1 MTRKL
6 ASAAMPL
13 DRRKA
18 LRLGAGVALAMVARG
33 TGARA
38 EQLAS
43 LKDAAS
49 RCGLRYGSDSDVP
62 ILTAPARYGQLFA
75 QQCALYAANLSWASV
90 TPKKG
95 TPDPAREDPNVAF
108 ARAREIKL
116 TGAHLLWHELTP
128 HWFSDLSTQD
138 EARKAIA
145 DHIAAMA
152 RHFAGEVY
160 SWNVVNEAMDP
171 QEGRPDG
178 LRHSPLLDKL
188 GPSFIEFAFREARQ
202 VNPGVLLVY
211 NDYGIEMDIPH
222 DAARRR
228 TMLQLLES
236 LRSKN
241 VPIDAVGL
249 QSHLKMDGSR
259 FNEKI
264 YRDFLREISGMGL
277 KIMVTELDVLDLKT
291 PSDLRQRDQAVA
303 DLYSQYLNVVLDELA
318 VVAVITWG
326 LSDRYTWLTPH
337 SNPNYVR
344 DDGTPMRPLPFDA
357 AFNPKPA
364 FYAMLSAF
372 AHAPVRKAA

>member
-1 MTRKL
+1 MRRPL
-6 ASAAMPL
+6 ASAAMTL

-18 LRLGAGVALAMVARG
+18 LRLGAGATLAIFAG
-33 TGARA
+33 AAGARA

-43 LKDAAS
+43 LKLAAA
-49 RCGLRYGSDSDVP
+49 RCGIRYGSDSDVP
-62 ILTAPARYGQLFA
+62 IATAPARYGQLFA
-75 QQCALYAANLSWASV
+75 EQCDLYAANLSWASV
-90 TPKKG
+90 TPKRG

-108 ARAREIKL
+108 ARAHGIKL

-128 HWFSDLSTQD
+128 HWFSDLASQD
-138 EARKAIA
+138 EARQAIA

-178 LRHSPLLDKL
+178 LRHSPLLAKL
-188 GPSFIEFAFREARQ
+188 GPSFIEFGFREARQ
-202 VNPGVLLVY
+202 ANPGVLLVY
-211 NDYGIEMDIPH
+211 NDYGTEMDIPH

-228 TMLQLLES
+228 TMLRLLES
-236 LRSKN
+236 LRSRN

-249 QSHLKMDGSR
+249 QSHLKMNGSR

-277 KIMVTELDVLDLKT
+277 KIMITELDVLDLKT

-303 DLYSQYLNVVLDELA
+303 DLYSRYLNVVLDELA
-318 VVAVITWG
+318 VVAVVTWG

-344 DDGTPMRPLPFDA
+344 EDGTPMRPLPFDA

>member
-1 MTRKL
+1 MRRPL
-6 ASAAMPL
+6 ASAAMTL

-18 LRLGAGVALAMVARG
+18 LRLGAGATLAIFAG
-33 TGARA
+33 AAGARA

-43 LKDAAS
+43 LKLAAA
-49 RCGLRYGSDSDVP
+49 RCGIRYGSDSDVP
-62 ILTAPARYGQLFA
+62 IATAPARYGQLFA
-75 QQCALYAANLSWASV
+75 EQCDLYAANLSWASV
-90 TPKKG
+90 TPKRG

-108 ARAREIKL
+108 ARAHDIKL

-128 HWFSDLSTQD
+128 RWFSDLASQD
-138 EARKAIA
+138 EARQAIA

-178 LRHSPLLDKL
+178 LRHSPLLAKL
-188 GPSFIEFAFREARQ
+188 GPSFIEFGFREARQ
-202 VNPGVLLVY
+202 ANPGVLLVY
-211 NDYGIEMDIPH
+211 NDYGTEMDIPH

-228 TMLQLLES
+228 TMLRLLES
-236 LRSKN
+236 LRSRN

-249 QSHLKMDGSR
+249 QSHLKMNGSR

-277 KIMVTELDVLDLKT
+277 KIMITELDVLDLKT

-303 DLYSQYLNVVLDELA
+303 DLYSRYLNVVLDELA
-318 VVAVITWG
+318 VVAVVTWG

-344 DDGTPMRPLPFDA
+344 EDGTPMRPLPFDA

>member
-1 MTRKL
+1 MRRPL
-6 ASAAMPL
+6 ASAAMTL
-13 DRRKA
+13 DRREA
-18 LRLGAGVALAMVARG
+18 LRLGAGATLAIFAG
-33 TGARA
+33 AAGARA

-43 LKDAAS
+43 LKLAAA
-49 RCGLRYGSDSDVP
+49 RCGIRYGSDSDVP
-62 ILTAPARYGQLFA
+62 IATAPARYGQLFA
-75 QQCALYAANLSWASV
+75 EQCDLYAANLSWASV
-90 TPKKG
+90 TPKRG

-108 ARAREIKL
+108 ARAHGIKL

-128 HWFSDLSTQD
+128 HWFSDLASQD
-138 EARKAIA
+138 EARQAIA

-178 LRHSPLLDKL
+178 LRHSPLLAKL

-202 VNPGVLLVY
+202 ANPGVLLVY
-211 NDYGIEMDIPH
+211 NDYGTEMDIPH

-228 TMLQLLES
+228 TMLRLLES
-236 LRSKN
+236 LRSRN

-277 KIMVTELDVLDLKT
+277 KIMITELDVLDLKT

-303 DLYSQYLNVVLDELA
+303 DLYSRYLDVVLDELA
-318 VVAVITWG
+318 VIAVVTWG

-344 DDGTPMRPLPFDA
+344 EDGTSMRPLPFDA

-372 AHAPVRKAA
+372 AHAPIRKAA

>member
-1 MTRKL
+1 MRRPL
-6 ASAAMPL
+6 ASAAMTL

-18 LRLGAGVALAMVARG
+18 LRLGAGATLAIFAG
-33 TGARA
+33 AAGARA

-43 LKDAAS
+43 LKLAAA
-49 RCGLRYGSDSDVP
+49 RCGIRYGSDSDVP
-62 ILTAPARYGQLFA
+62 IATAPVRYGQLFA
-75 QQCALYAANLSWASV
+75 EQCDLYAANLSWASV
-90 TPKKG
+90 TPKRG

-108 ARAREIKL
+108 ARAHGIKL

-128 HWFSDLSTQD
+128 HWFSDLASQD
-138 EARKAIA
+138 EARQAIA

-178 LRHSPLLDKL
+178 LRHSPLLAKL
-188 GPSFIEFAFREARQ
+188 GPSFIEFGFREARQ
-202 VNPGVLLVY
+202 ANPGVLLVY
-211 NDYGIEMDIPH
+211 NDYGTEMDIPH

-228 TMLQLLES
+228 TMLRLLES
-236 LRSKN
+236 LRSRN

-249 QSHLKMDGSR
+249 QSHLKMNGSR

-277 KIMVTELDVLDLKT
+277 KIMITELDVLDLKT

-303 DLYSQYLNVVLDELA
+303 DLYSRYLNVVLDELA
-318 VVAVITWG
+318 VVAVVTWG

-344 DDGTPMRPLPFDA
+344 EDGTPMRPLPFDA

>member
-1 MTRKL
+1 MTRPL
-6 ASAAMPL
+6 ASAAMIL

-18 LRLGAGVALAMVARG
+18 LRLGAGATLAIFAG
-33 TGARA
+33 AAGARA

-43 LKDAAS
+43 LKLAAA
-49 RCGLRYGSDSDVP
+49 RCGIRYGSDSDVP
-62 ILTAPARYGQLFA
+62 IATAPQRYGQMFA
-75 QQCALYAANLSWASV
+75 EQCDLYAANLSWASV
-90 TPKKG
+90 TPKRG

-108 ARAREIKL
+108 ARAHGIKL
-116 TGAHLLWHELTP
+116 TGAHLLWHQQTP
-128 HWFSDLSTQD
+128 HWFSDVASQD
-138 EARKAIA
+138 EARRAIA

-178 LRHSPLLDKL
+178 LRHSPLLAKL
-188 GPSFIEFAFREARQ
+188 GPSFIEFGFREARQ
-202 VNPGVLLVY
+202 ANPGVLLVY
-211 NDYGIEMDIPH
+211 NDYGTEMDIPH

-228 TMLQLLES
+228 TMLRLLES
-236 LRSKN
+236 LRSRN
-241 VPIDAVGL
+241 APIDAVGL

-277 KIMVTELDVLDLKT
+277 KIMITELDVLDLKT

-303 DLYSQYLNVVLDELA
+303 DLYSRYLNVVLDELA
-318 VVAVITWG
+318 VVAVVTWG

-344 DDGTPMRPLPFDA
+344 EDGTPMRPLPFDA